1 MALLGQFRRDTLE
14 NWSTINPMLADGEF
28 IIVRDNTN
36 TYTIGYKTGNGYSRF
51 NDLGYNSNVTF
62 LNELGDNEQAGISQ
76 KFTGQ
81 IINDYNISNLHTN
94 EIAADPAFG
103 TNKFTLSQAIAV
115 IPASVL
121 KQGLVITFISS
132 ETNEW
137 KRYQNVGTPFTTLQ
151 NWEDLASSVN
161 VIQPPG
167 DLDVNDYLYNIYYA
181 PITGKVTYEPSRLT
195 TDFIQVDN
203 GQIIDYTIYGYTS
216 SIAIA
221 AFDANQNII
230 LNKCVITSS
239 LTGETGR
246 YIVDSDNIRFL
257 RFTRLNN
264 VTGLNQAVS
273 FYKPDY
279 LPNIEES
286 TKGIRQFSESDF
298 IVEGMYINP
307 VTGKDVAN
315 ANWNATDFIPVVGGE
330 LIFNKNLYGTTG
342 GAVIAFYD
350 GAKVPVELIRGNTA
364 YDANFVSVPEG
375 ALYVRFSMA
384 TGMPIT
390 IKIINGTNRTQMLS
404 EDKGEIIV
412 DGFDKFYVTGTW
424 SRSGKDLTVTGGSF
438 TQARYDTP
446 TFEDEFVMS
455 CRVRSTV
462 ATGGGFETGIGKT
475 SPTAGYVDRW
485 IMMCKD
491 STGSYLKSYYRPNG
505 SFAEQTGVRQKLAT
519 ELVLNKWYV
528 LQLIKTTDEKS
539 AITGRL
545 YDEETGELLA
555 SFRTTAAP
563 YAWGYPVAINRTG
576 QAQFSGFVMSYP
588 KKSYPLVAVYGDS
601 FIEGNSIEATKNLR
615 YSALLQSVLGKY
627 QCLLFGHGGAT
638 SLSDD
643 SRTLLQIEKVNSA
656 YAIIAYGDNDVD
668 FNTWYKYVAYMI
680 QMCELTNTLPVFVT
694 VCPRVSQSTA
704 YITKMQAINNW
715 IRTSGY
721 PYIDANEACTS
732 DGLTWKTGY
741 VLDDGQHPS
750 VLGHQA
756 IFNKIK
762 SDCGFL
768 VENAEFYEKAIIEE
782 KFSDIGF
789 QLKDN
794 DLLTQCL
801 ASSFKATPISVN
813 LLDTD
818 NVLKGWAYNE
828 GVWENNPDYISSGK
842 LYMDTAYYTIQNV
855 RAYPTNLNVYIAQF
869 DVFGNHLGRTV
880 VTYASEDNLKL
891 TFKYNKPEGVAYE
904 RIVLS
909 VSGVLDASDMQ
920 LERGLVASTPVAFQ
934 GWLFDKNE
942 QDFISKAIMG
952 YNEYPI
958 GKNYIDENNLL
969 YGYSLQNGLWISVN
983 RGIASNRLF
992 LKDGTT
998 YTVSNL
1004 AVFSPTITNMYLAYF
1019 DKDGNF
1025 LKRTAHAMVVDSTGL
1040 KGSCTFTANVDD
1052 GQTFYVRMVLQSS
1065 NVNVNYVPN
1074 PQLEVGSAATA
1085 YEAYAG
1091 TKYVLEVKGSK
1102 SSEEKNVLLTGASFA
1117 FPDNEWFRYVC
1128 DDLGITGY
1136 NKAVSG
1142 ETMQHTAQKM
1152 HDGTLYTQEEFE
1164 DFDIFLIFHS
1174 HNQTVTDTTNLK
1186 ENYEDYVFPLTD
1198 RSAQWDYVL
1207 KKYAAECYAARL
1219 NTNSRWYG
1227 TKDGKPYR
1235 VVVVTHWH
1243 DARTIFNNSIREL
1256 QAKWGFTLC
1265 ELDKRIGF
1273 SKNEVHPVTGA
1284 QVSILHC
1291 DNPSNNTEIIDGVE
1305 YGWHPTRN
1313 KGAWIQ
1319 HRMADIIGDTLV
1331 TCEAST
1337 RDSDLVKSLEASDSL
1352 SGGSSDFISNN
1363 IADLLPISTSEVSIP
1378 IVDYDNRLGI
1388 SVSQL
1393 WMTVQEGR
1401 YYHIFGN
1408 IETFVPMSIVT
1419 GWSGPPSEA
1428 TFVTNYNSWKPA
1440 GKHNIDIII
1449 KAESVRMA
1457 VPKGLTVNRI
1467 TPNLITTKT
1476 QTRSAISNLNTPTVD
1491 MTTTNRRGPNSLV
1504 PAGSTIISFSFI
1516 PKQAGTSLME
1526 VWKLENGVLT
1536 VIDSL
1541 DIVATGTTET
1551 PITAY
1556 IGKTVEYDT
1565 LFTFVNKTGVTGC
1578 IGMLNSSTTNSTVG
1592 QFSIPVASGNQVAF
1606 TDITS
1611 TFGALAARII
1621 YTIPV
1626 NNDVKD
1632 VGNLGA
1638 LEVGAYKQFT
1648 TIQSAVNTAR
1658 DGDTIIVYPGVYN
1671 ERVQAWGKNINLVGI
1686 SRETC
1691 ILRDDSSDYRTPPLE
1706 MNVGS
1711 VQNMTIIETA
1721 NNPDPAIDGVILPE
1735 GWPAKD
1741 MAYTI
1746 HAESAVN
1753 SYGRSLK
1760 VIGCRLVNANRPC
1773 IGAGT
1778 YNNYSIELIDTELYS
1793 GVGVYEE
1800 YKRGTVYVHAKADGA
1815 GTSQALKMI
1824 RCDIYC
1830 EDKLAITL
1838 RGYTVNSVKNFD
1850 ITAINCNVYSAING
1864 REDVIVDNN
1873 FGVESGMSLN
1883 DRSFGNNINILN
1895 KI

>member
-167 DLDVNDYLYNIYYA
+167 DLDANDYLYNIYYA

-195 TDFIQVDN
+195 TNFIQVDN

-230 LNKCVITSS
+230 FNKCVITSS

-264 VTGLNQAVS
+264 ATGLNQAVS

-315 ANWNATDFIPVVGGE
+315 ASWNATDFIPVVEGE

-364 YDANFVSVPEG
+364 YDANFVTVPEG

-384 TGMPIT
+384 TSMPVT

-505 SFAEQTGVRQKLAT
+505 SFAEQTAVRQKLTT

-680 QMCELTNTLPVFVT
+680 QMCEVTNTLPVFVT
-694 VCPRVSQSTA
+694 VCPRVSQSAA
-704 YITKMQAINNW
+704 YVAKMQAINNW

-768 VENAEFYEKAIIEE
+768 VENAEVYSSTVQELGDSETKVMSQKSVTIELLNLFSSLYVLPYLITPKITDEGSNVFWMSLTPIISKKGSIIKVTFSVMPSIIEPIGISTVKDVTQVLDYLPFYVE
-782 KFSDIGF
+782 ENSVYFVVTQDNISYLRFKLSSALTGTVTVGASDKYTLSTWLEQVNPKINLLQAQTSDIF
-789 QLKDN
+789 KTPVATFD
-794 DLLTQCL
+794 D
-801 ASSFKATPISVN
+801 SSTN
-813 LLDTD
+813 
-818 NVLKGWAYNE
+818 NVYWWTLQEFLNE
-828 GVWENNPDYISSGK
+828 GVLYSFEGEVDKITKVQVASGYGTEYLLGEVEFIILNNILYFRANYDNANNIRVLTSSAFVKQPILHELYSVSLSEYGIPDLKRDVEYLESNILNTNMLPYTGRWDANTVFNAQGWFAFRTATLSIVDDYVQVVTAGSIIYEGIRFNSIDEFKGKNVKISFDYKNISNTTILWFFTRTDVHWELNPTNEWKTFTITIPYIDSYDRLQLSTINGTPIACSFAVRNISIINLDNNTLESRVDELEEKINPLEGKNIAIIGDSISTINENNTPYINILSSDVGK
-842 LYMDTAYYTIQNV
+842 PIQSWVTWYDVWSDINGTNPTNKTIGGVSLTQEMIGTLQSFTPVTGDIGKQIGVAPNYNSASIKVWSEVLCQKTGATLLSNASWSGSRITQRSASINSYTLSHAWSDYTIGRCRV
-855 RAYPTNLNVYIAQF
+855 RDSEGNYINPDVIIIYRGTNDFSHVPYSSIEDYDMSNGIPDTDLENGTYNFRKGYELTIQKLREAYPNAYIICCTLNIFKRIIYDKFPTRNGEYTLPQMNNVIRDIANTM
-869 DVFGNHLGRTV
+869 GC
-880 VTYASEDNLKL
+880 
-891 TFKYNKPEGVAYE
+891 
-904 RIVLS
+904 
-909 VSGVLDASDMQ
+909 
-920 LERGLVASTPVAFQ
+920 GLIE
-934 GWLFDKNE
+934 L
-942 QDFISKAIMG
+942 
-952 YNEYPI
+952 
-958 GKNYIDENNLL
+958 
-969 YGYSLQNGLWISVN
+969 
-983 RGIASNRLF
+983 
-992 LKDGTT
+992 
-998 YTVSNL
+998 
-1004 AVFSPTITNMYLAYF
+1004 
-1019 DKDGNF
+1019 DKDGI
-1025 LKRTAHAMVVDSTGL
+1025 
-1040 KGSCTFTANVDD
+1040 TF
-1052 GQTFYVRMVLQSS
+1052 
-1065 NVNVNYVPN
+1065 
-1074 PQLEVGSAATA
+1074 
-1085 YEAYAG
+1085 
-1091 TKYVLEVKGSK
+1091 
-1102 SSEEKNVLLTGASFA
+1102 
-1117 FPDNEWFRYVC
+1117 
-1128 DDLGITGY
+1128 
-1136 NKAVSG
+1136 
-1142 ETMQHTAQKM
+1142 
-1152 HDGTLYTQEEFE
+1152 
-1164 DFDIFLIFHS
+1164 
-1174 HNQTVTDTTNLK
+1174 
-1186 ENYEDYVFPLTD
+1186 EN
-1198 RSAQWDYVL
+1198 
-1207 KKYAAECYAARL
+1207 CY
-1219 NTNSRWYG
+1219 
-1227 TKDGKPYR
+1227 
-1235 VVVVTHWH
+1235 
-1243 DARTIFNNSIREL
+1243 
-1256 QAKWGFTLC
+1256 
-1265 ELDKRIGF
+1265 
-1273 SKNEVHPVTGA
+1273 
-1284 QVSILHC
+1284 
-1291 DNPSNNTEIIDGVE
+1291 
-1305 YGWHPTRN
+1305 PTY
-1313 KGAWIQ
+1313 I
-1319 HRMADIIGDTLV
+1319 
-1331 TCEAST
+1331 
-1337 RDSDLVKSLEASDSL
+1337 SDS
-1352 SGGSSDFISNN
+1352 
-1363 IADLLPISTSEVSIP
+1363 
-1378 IVDYDNRLGI
+1378 
-1388 SVSQL
+1388 
-1393 WMTVQEGR
+1393 
-1401 YYHIFGN
+1401 
-1408 IETFVPMSIVT
+1408 ET
-1419 GWSGPPSEA
+1419 
-1428 TFVTNYNSWKPA
+1428 
-1440 GKHNIDIII
+1440 
-1449 KAESVRMA
+1449 
-1457 VPKGLTVNRI
+1457 
-1467 TPNLITTKT
+1467 
-1476 QTRSAISNLNTPTVD
+1476 TPTH
-1491 MTTTNRRGPNSLV
+1491 PNN
-1504 PAGSTIISFSFI
+1504 
-1516 PKQAGTSLME
+1516 
-1526 VWKLENGVLT
+1526 NGHAVMGYKAN
-1536 VIDSL
+1536 S
-1541 DIVATGTTET
+1541 DIK
-1551 PITAY
+1551 Y
-1556 IGKTVEYDT
+1556 I
-1565 LFTFVNKTGVTGC
+1565 F
-1578 IGMLNSSTTNSTVG
+1578 
-1592 QFSIPVASGNQVAF
+1592 P
-1606 TDITS
+1606 
-1611 TFGALAARII
+1611 
-1621 YTIPV
+1621 
-1626 NNDVKD
+1626 
-1632 VGNLGA
+1632 
-1638 LEVGAYKQFT
+1638 
-1648 TIQSAVNTAR
+1648 
-1658 DGDTIIVYPGVYN
+1658 
-1671 ERVQAWGKNINLVGI
+1671 
-1686 SRETC
+1686 
-1691 ILRDDSSDYRTPPLE
+1691 
-1706 MNVGS
+1706 
-1711 VQNMTIIETA
+1711 
-1721 NNPDPAIDGVILPE
+1721 
-1735 GWPAKD
+1735 
-1741 MAYTI
+1741 
-1746 HAESAVN
+1746 
-1753 SYGRSLK
+1753 
-1760 VIGCRLVNANRPC
+1760 
-1773 IGAGT
+1773 
-1778 YNNYSIELIDTELYS
+1778 
-1793 GVGVYEE
+1793 
-1800 YKRGTVYVHAKADGA
+1800 
-1815 GTSQALKMI
+1815 
-1824 RCDIYC
+1824 
-1830 EDKLAITL
+1830 
-1838 RGYTVNSVKNFD
+1838 
-1850 ITAINCNVYSAING
+1850 
-1864 REDVIVDNN
+1864 
-1873 FGVESGMSLN
+1873 
-1883 DRSFGNNINILN
+1883 
-1895 KI
+1895 

>member
-315 ANWNATDFIPVVGGE
+315 ASWNATDFIPVVGGE

-694 VCPRVSQSTA
+694 VCPRVSQSAA
-704 YITKMQAINNW
+704 YVTKMQAINNW

-768 VENAEFYEKAIIEE
+768 VENVEAYTSILQELGDNETVGISQRAISLSQSTQMFNGNSVIDINEINISQCIKHFSLEDFDTENNSEPWKLLSFGFLTSSSIVVFYLQRVSDGKMAEYEPEVLGDRTGVQYYDSYVNNLHIKLYFDWSIYNELFVERYIPSGENQLLINAIKGTSTEITKKGFYTTNGTTIRNDNVQISKCFSNFKLYEYQYTGGSYEFY
-782 KFSDIGF
+782 
-789 QLKDN
+789 Q
-794 DLLTQCL
+794 
-801 ASSFKATPISVN
+801 
-813 LLDTD
+813 
-818 NVLKGWAYNE
+818 
-828 GVWENNPDYISSGK
+828 
-842 LYMDTAYYTIQNV
+842 
-855 RAYPTNLNVYIAQF
+855 
-869 DVFGNHLGRTV
+869 
-880 VTYASEDNLKL
+880 
-891 TFKYNKPEGVAYE
+891 
-904 RIVLS
+904 
-909 VSGVLDASDMQ
+909 
-920 LERGLVASTPVAFQ
+920 Q
-934 GWLFDKNE
+934 GWLPSVGHPIFYYKKIGTDNIILFDDTTITIKPTGVRHHLYDNGAIRVEFDFDWDLFFLYFPTDCYRRRENNFLTVNSTDFRYAYKIDSVVKSIDQLSIKQDKEYAAVTEFFRNEYVIYNSPVPKTSLLKTLIISVSRSNWTTTPELVKLNLIIGTFDQRNTLVNPRTFTYSLSELSIKYPSSLYVEVDLSDKNIGIE
-942 QDFISKAIMG
+942 ENEVIGVRSGSTATNDFIFLVSRGTDLSDNVFIATGIDDTFQSSYQMVRFEATFSVIDSIFSTKESVEKLDEDLTTLSNSLAPTIANILTDDATGIKYKLRVTNGILNVKSLNYSRLLTIGTSQVNPQAEPSYGWFVNRTMAASVYGHALADYILRGVQKRTPEAVMSLMNDYLWQRNYDNFDYSQYDTTITEANPDAIYLVTGGNSTYSSTFGKSFGEYLDYLRRIAPNAEIYVLVGWYGATKANDMAAECIKRNISYVNIS
-952 YNEYPI
+952 YNRNKYNTWTVGDYYLGDSADVYYPI
-958 GKNYIDENNLL
+958 TNTAVGSHPNDMGHFQNAEELL
-969 YGYSLQNGLWISVN
+969 SIS
-983 RGIASNRLF
+983 
-992 LKDGTT
+992 
-998 YTVSNL
+998 Y
-1004 AVFSPTITNMYLAYF
+1004 
-1019 DKDGNF
+1019 
-1025 LKRTAHAMVVDSTGL
+1025 
-1040 KGSCTFTANVDD
+1040 
-1052 GQTFYVRMVLQSS
+1052 QSS
-1065 NVNVNYVPN
+1065 NNDLQHDISIISTIDAEIVNNKWI
-1074 PQLEVGSAATA
+1074 EGGIMTIRI
-1085 YEAYAG
+1085 
-1091 TKYVLEVKGSK
+1091 K
-1102 SSEEKNVLLTGASFA
+1102 SG
-1117 FPDNEWFRYVC
+1117 
-1128 DDLGITGY
+1128 
-1136 NKAVSG
+1136 
-1142 ETMQHTAQKM
+1142 
-1152 HDGTLYTQEEFE
+1152 
-1164 DFDIFLIFHS
+1164 
-1174 HNQTVTDTTNLK
+1174 TVTTIS
-1186 ENYEDYVFPLTD
+1186 V
-1198 RSAQWDYVL
+1198 
-1207 KKYAAECYAARL
+1207 
-1219 NTNSRWYG
+1219 
-1227 TKDGKPYR
+1227 KDADGGN
-1235 VVVVTHWH
+1235 VVVTE
-1243 DARTIFNNSIREL
+1243 RTNNNNS
-1256 QAKWGFTLC
+1256 
-1265 ELDKRIGF
+1265 
-1273 SKNEVHPVTGA
+1273 
-1284 QVSILHC
+1284 
-1291 DNPSNNTEIIDGVE
+1291 
-1305 YGWHPTRN
+1305 
-1313 KGAWIQ
+1313 
-1319 HRMADIIGDTLV
+1319 
-1331 TCEAST
+1331 
-1337 RDSDLVKSLEASDSL
+1337 
-1352 SGGSSDFISNN
+1352 
-1363 IADLLPISTSEVSIP
+1363 
-1378 IVDYDNRLGI
+1378 DYD
-1388 SVSQL
+1388 
-1393 WMTVQEGR
+1393 T
-1401 YYHIFGN
+1401 YY
-1408 IETFVPMSIVT
+1408 TFVMPNKDV
-1419 GWSGPPSEA
+1419 
-1428 TFVTNYNSWKPA
+1428 
-1440 GKHNIDIII
+1440 III
-1449 KAESVRMA
+1449 
-1457 VPKGLTVNRI
+1457 
-1467 TPNLITTKT
+1467 
-1476 QTRSAISNLNTPTVD
+1476 
-1491 MTTTNRRGPNSLV
+1491 
-1504 PAGSTIISFSFI
+1504 
-1516 PKQAGTSLME
+1516 
-1526 VWKLENGVLT
+1526 
-1536 VIDSL
+1536 
-1541 DIVATGTTET
+1541 
-1551 PITAY
+1551 
-1556 IGKTVEYDT
+1556 
-1565 LFTFVNKTGVTGC
+1565 
-1578 IGMLNSSTTNSTVG
+1578 
-1592 QFSIPVASGNQVAF
+1592 
-1606 TDITS
+1606 
-1611 TFGALAARII
+1611 
-1621 YTIPV
+1621 
-1626 NNDVKD
+1626 
-1632 VGNLGA
+1632 
-1638 LEVGAYKQFT
+1638 
-1648 TIQSAVNTAR
+1648 
-1658 DGDTIIVYPGVYN
+1658 
-1671 ERVQAWGKNINLVGI
+1671 IN
-1686 SRETC
+1686 
-1691 ILRDDSSDYRTPPLE
+1691 
-1706 MNVGS
+1706 
-1711 VQNMTIIETA
+1711 
-1721 NNPDPAIDGVILPE
+1721 
-1735 GWPAKD
+1735 
-1741 MAYTI
+1741 
-1746 HAESAVN
+1746 
-1753 SYGRSLK
+1753 
-1760 VIGCRLVNANRPC
+1760 
-1773 IGAGT
+1773 
-1778 YNNYSIELIDTELYS
+1778 
-1793 GVGVYEE
+1793 
-1800 YKRGTVYVHAKADGA
+1800 
-1815 GTSQALKMI
+1815 
-1824 RCDIYC
+1824 
-1830 EDKLAITL
+1830 
-1838 RGYTVNSVKNFD
+1838 
-1850 ITAINCNVYSAING
+1850 
-1864 REDVIVDNN
+1864 
-1873 FGVESGMSLN
+1873 
-1883 DRSFGNNINILN
+1883 
-1895 KI
+1895 

>member
-315 ANWNATDFIPVVGGE
+315 ASWNATDFIPVVGGE

-694 VCPRVSQSTA
+694 VCPRVSQSAA
-704 YITKMQAINNW
+704 YVAKMQAINNW

-768 VENAEFYEKAIIEE
+768 VENAEAYDTGFQEEYVTEYNVSSLHVNETTNLPYFTLEEAIQLVPDNLEKEGLRVSFLAENGELQTYVYGGGGLKNVFAWYKNLTETVSEITTLPTLEEGGVNSVTGLDDDSLIGTRVRSAHISSPLIKSILISEDSNIQCRILNIADNAVVWYDNYDINKHGRQISQYFRLSFRKKDNSTITVDEVLAAAEISYCEYKYIDEKTQSKINERVYNSVEEFKISKDDPQISSYITDANGVILGSLQKDGSLGFTSGGFAGEKNYTIPSNSEIIKVLTDANDTVIGHIDNKGKVTIFNLEAKNSSSEAVERLLSITGFLANGIDNHKIVDDKIYTLLKLNPGTYEKAGVSIPTVPTIVIH
-782 KFSDIGF
+782 DDDTI
-789 QLKDN
+789 DN
-794 DLLTQCL
+794 QIPESGVRGADETTRPTTTTQGGY
-801 ASSFKATPISVN
+801 ASILWPLIKAINVKYGSTIN
-813 LLDTD
+813 ATD
-818 NVLKGWAYNE
+818 NKIICGLAAEGQRTGLTKLYGQNDEFTGSLNSNGKIVKKLVEHEGWDVMCHSMTARYIEQNYWVE
-828 GVWENNPDYISSGK
+828 GLNSDFAIDVRVNGVWNGDLHWNTTTCYDTVTKKNYQIKQDKTGWTELPKAYIKPYCAVSREANSTLLINPTYSVKYQVETWFNRADIAGLPYLKKVGVNWGNSHSIWHMRESLKYADRFFARSTESNIVPCDTNLHRFGYAPSAARNGVTNNTESYNVYTEVEYARMTNAIDRCIATNGLLVLFSHVNAPECSNF
-842 LYMDTAYYTIQNV
+842 YYSYFT
-855 RAYPTNLNVYIAQF
+855 YPTERTDDRLNYR
-869 DVFGNHLGRTV
+869 DDNYNPEWTV
-880 VTYASEDNLKL
+880 PLQYDELMS
-891 TFKYNKPEGVAYE
+891 
-904 RIVLS
+904 
-909 VSGVLDASDMQ
+909 M
-920 LERGLVASTPVAFQ
+920 
-934 GWLFDKNE
+934 
-942 QDFISKAIMG
+942 
-952 YNEYPI
+952 
-958 GKNYIDENNLL
+958 DENN
-969 YGYSLQNGLWISVN
+969 YWE
-983 RGIASNRLF
+983 
-992 LKDGTT
+992 
-998 YTVSNL
+998 
-1004 AVFSPTITNMYLAYF
+1004 
-1019 DKDGNF
+1019 
-1025 LKRTAHAMVVDSTGL
+1025 
-1040 KGSCTFTANVDD
+1040 
-1052 GQTFYVRMVLQSS
+1052 
-1065 NVNVNYVPN
+1065 VP
-1074 PQLEVGSAATA
+1074 PA
-1085 YEAYAG
+1085 
-1091 TKYVLEVKGSK
+1091 
-1102 SSEEKNVLLTGASFA
+1102 
-1117 FPDNEWFRYVC
+1117 
-1128 DDLGITGY
+1128 
-1136 NKAVSG
+1136 
-1142 ETMQHTAQKM
+1142 
-1152 HDGTLYTQEEFE
+1152 
-1164 DFDIFLIFHS
+1164 
-1174 HNQTVTDTTNLK
+1174 
-1186 ENYEDYVFPLTD
+1186 
-1198 RSAQWDYVL
+1198 
-1207 KKYAAECYAARL
+1207 
-1219 NTNSRWYG
+1219 
-1227 TKDGKPYR
+1227 
-1235 VVVVTHWH
+1235 
-1243 DARTIFNNSIREL
+1243 
-1256 QAKWGFTLC
+1256 
-1265 ELDKRIGF
+1265 
-1273 SKNEVHPVTGA
+1273 
-1284 QVSILHC
+1284 
-1291 DNPSNNTEIIDGVE
+1291 
-1305 YGWHPTRN
+1305 
-1313 KGAWIQ
+1313 
-1319 HRMADIIGDTLV
+1319 
-1331 TCEAST
+1331 
-1337 RDSDLVKSLEASDSL
+1337 
-1352 SGGSSDFISNN
+1352 
-1363 IADLLPISTSEVSIP
+1363 
-1378 IVDYDNRLGI
+1378 RLGI
-1388 SVSQL
+1388 ANWGEWYPCPGTTMALLYDSI
-1393 WMTVQEGR
+1393 R
-1401 YYHIFGN
+1401 Y
-1408 IETFVPMSIVT
+1408 
-1419 GWSGPPSEA
+1419 
-1428 TFVTNYNSWKPA
+1428 
-1440 GKHNIDIII
+1440 
-1449 KAESVRMA
+1449 
-1457 VPKGLTVNRI
+1457 
-1467 TPNLITTKT
+1467 
-1476 QTRSAISNLNTPTVD
+1476 AISKGV
-1491 MTTTNRRGPNSLV
+1491 RF
-1504 PAGSTIISFSFI
+1504 A
-1516 PKQAGTSLME
+1516 TSAE
-1526 VWKLENGVLT
+1526 
-1536 VIDSL
+1536 
-1541 DIVATGTTET
+1541 A
-1551 PITAY
+1551 
-1556 IGKTVEYDT
+1556 
-1565 LFTFVNKTGVTGC
+1565 
-1578 IGMLNSSTTNSTVG
+1578 
-1592 QFSIPVASGNQVAF
+1592 
-1606 TDITS
+1606 
-1611 TFGALAARII
+1611 
-1621 YTIPV
+1621 
-1626 NNDVKD
+1626 
-1632 VGNLGA
+1632 
-1638 LEVGAYKQFT
+1638 
-1648 TIQSAVNTAR
+1648 
-1658 DGDTIIVYPGVYN
+1658 N
-1671 ERVQAWGKNINLVGI
+1671 E
-1686 SRETC
+1686 
-1691 ILRDDSSDYRTPPLE
+1691 
-1706 MNVGS
+1706 
-1711 VQNMTIIETA
+1711 
-1721 NNPDPAIDGVILPE
+1721 
-1735 GWPAKD
+1735 
-1741 MAYTI
+1741 
-1746 HAESAVN
+1746 
-1753 SYGRSLK
+1753 
-1760 VIGCRLVNANRPC
+1760 
-1773 IGAGT
+1773 
-1778 YNNYSIELIDTELYS
+1778 
-1793 GVGVYEE
+1793 
-1800 YKRGTVYVHAKADGA
+1800 
-1815 GTSQALKMI
+1815 
-1824 RCDIYC
+1824 
-1830 EDKLAITL
+1830 
-1838 RGYTVNSVKNFD
+1838 
-1850 ITAINCNVYSAING
+1850 
-1864 REDVIVDNN
+1864 
-1873 FGVESGMSLN
+1873 
-1883 DRSFGNNINILN
+1883 SFGNLVSIGIRNDQATFWDADSRLGDIEEENRSYCTIGADGSINY
-1895 KI
+1895 KS

>member
-137 KRYQNVGTPFTTLQ
+137 KRYQNVGTPFATLQ
-151 NWEDLASSVN
+151 NWEDLASIVN

-203 GQIIDYTIYGYTS
+203 GQIIYYTIYGYTS

-246 YIVDSDNIRFL
+246 YVVDSDNIRFL

-264 VTGLNQAVS
+264 ATGLNQAVS

-279 LPNIEES
+279 LPNIKES

-315 ANWNATDFIPVVGGE
+315 AIWNATDFIPVVGGE

-350 GAKVPVELIRGNTA
+350 GVKVPVELIRGNTS

-505 SFAEQTGVRQKLAT
+505 SFAEQTAVRQKLTT

-680 QMCELTNTLPVFVT
+680 QMCEVTNTLPVFVT
-694 VCPRVSQSTA
+694 VCPRVSQSAA
-704 YITKMQAINNW
+704 YIAKMQAINNW

-768 VENAEFYEKAIIEE
+768 VENAEAYDTGFQEEFVTIFNLEAKNSSSEAVERLLSITGFLANGIDNHKIVDDKIYTLLKLNPGTYEKAGVSIPTVPTIVIH
-782 KFSDIGF
+782 DDDTI
-789 QLKDN
+789 DN
-794 DLLTQCL
+794 QIPESGVRGADETTRPTTTTQGGY
-801 ASSFKATPISVN
+801 ASILWPLIKAINVKYGSTIN
-813 LLDTD
+813 ATD
-818 NVLKGWAYNE
+818 NKIICGLAAEGQRTGLTKLYGQNDEFTGSLNSNGKIVKKLVEHEGWDVMCHSMTARYIEQNYWVE
-828 GVWENNPDYISSGK
+828 GLNSDFAIDVRVNGVWNGDLHWNTTTCYDTVTKKNYQIKQDKTGWTELPKAYIKPYCAVSREANSTLLINPTYSVKYQVETWFNRADIAGLPYLKKVGVNWGNSHSIWHMRESLKYADRFFARSTESNIVPCDTNLHRFGYAPSAARNGVTNNTESYNVYTEVEYARMTNAIDRCIATNGLLVLFSHVNAPECSNF
-842 LYMDTAYYTIQNV
+842 YYSYFT
-855 RAYPTNLNVYIAQF
+855 YPTERTDDRLNYR
-869 DVFGNHLGRTV
+869 DDNYNPEWTV
-880 VTYASEDNLKL
+880 PLQYDELMS
-891 TFKYNKPEGVAYE
+891 
-904 RIVLS
+904 
-909 VSGVLDASDMQ
+909 M
-920 LERGLVASTPVAFQ
+920 
-934 GWLFDKNE
+934 
-942 QDFISKAIMG
+942 
-952 YNEYPI
+952 
-958 GKNYIDENNLL
+958 DENN
-969 YGYSLQNGLWISVN
+969 YWE
-983 RGIASNRLF
+983 
-992 LKDGTT
+992 
-998 YTVSNL
+998 
-1004 AVFSPTITNMYLAYF
+1004 
-1019 DKDGNF
+1019 
-1025 LKRTAHAMVVDSTGL
+1025 
-1040 KGSCTFTANVDD
+1040 
-1052 GQTFYVRMVLQSS
+1052 
-1065 NVNVNYVPN
+1065 VP
-1074 PQLEVGSAATA
+1074 PA
-1085 YEAYAG
+1085 
-1091 TKYVLEVKGSK
+1091 
-1102 SSEEKNVLLTGASFA
+1102 
-1117 FPDNEWFRYVC
+1117 
-1128 DDLGITGY
+1128 
-1136 NKAVSG
+1136 
-1142 ETMQHTAQKM
+1142 
-1152 HDGTLYTQEEFE
+1152 
-1164 DFDIFLIFHS
+1164 
-1174 HNQTVTDTTNLK
+1174 
-1186 ENYEDYVFPLTD
+1186 
-1198 RSAQWDYVL
+1198 
-1207 KKYAAECYAARL
+1207 
-1219 NTNSRWYG
+1219 
-1227 TKDGKPYR
+1227 
-1235 VVVVTHWH
+1235 
-1243 DARTIFNNSIREL
+1243 
-1256 QAKWGFTLC
+1256 
-1265 ELDKRIGF
+1265 
-1273 SKNEVHPVTGA
+1273 
-1284 QVSILHC
+1284 
-1291 DNPSNNTEIIDGVE
+1291 
-1305 YGWHPTRN
+1305 
-1313 KGAWIQ
+1313 
-1319 HRMADIIGDTLV
+1319 
-1331 TCEAST
+1331 
-1337 RDSDLVKSLEASDSL
+1337 
-1352 SGGSSDFISNN
+1352 
-1363 IADLLPISTSEVSIP
+1363 
-1378 IVDYDNRLGI
+1378 RLGI
-1388 SVSQL
+1388 ANWGEWYPCPGTTMALLYDSI
-1393 WMTVQEGR
+1393 R
-1401 YYHIFGN
+1401 Y
-1408 IETFVPMSIVT
+1408 
-1419 GWSGPPSEA
+1419 
-1428 TFVTNYNSWKPA
+1428 
-1440 GKHNIDIII
+1440 
-1449 KAESVRMA
+1449 
-1457 VPKGLTVNRI
+1457 
-1467 TPNLITTKT
+1467 
-1476 QTRSAISNLNTPTVD
+1476 AISKGV
-1491 MTTTNRRGPNSLV
+1491 RF
-1504 PAGSTIISFSFI
+1504 A
-1516 PKQAGTSLME
+1516 TSAE
-1526 VWKLENGVLT
+1526 
-1536 VIDSL
+1536 
-1541 DIVATGTTET
+1541 A
-1551 PITAY
+1551 
-1556 IGKTVEYDT
+1556 
-1565 LFTFVNKTGVTGC
+1565 
-1578 IGMLNSSTTNSTVG
+1578 
-1592 QFSIPVASGNQVAF
+1592 
-1606 TDITS
+1606 
-1611 TFGALAARII
+1611 
-1621 YTIPV
+1621 
-1626 NNDVKD
+1626 
-1632 VGNLGA
+1632 
-1638 LEVGAYKQFT
+1638 
-1648 TIQSAVNTAR
+1648 
-1658 DGDTIIVYPGVYN
+1658 N
-1671 ERVQAWGKNINLVGI
+1671 E
-1686 SRETC
+1686 
-1691 ILRDDSSDYRTPPLE
+1691 
-1706 MNVGS
+1706 
-1711 VQNMTIIETA
+1711 
-1721 NNPDPAIDGVILPE
+1721 
-1735 GWPAKD
+1735 
-1741 MAYTI
+1741 
-1746 HAESAVN
+1746 
-1753 SYGRSLK
+1753 
-1760 VIGCRLVNANRPC
+1760 
-1773 IGAGT
+1773 
-1778 YNNYSIELIDTELYS
+1778 
-1793 GVGVYEE
+1793 
-1800 YKRGTVYVHAKADGA
+1800 
-1815 GTSQALKMI
+1815 
-1824 RCDIYC
+1824 
-1830 EDKLAITL
+1830 
-1838 RGYTVNSVKNFD
+1838 
-1850 ITAINCNVYSAING
+1850 
-1864 REDVIVDNN
+1864 
-1873 FGVESGMSLN
+1873 
-1883 DRSFGNNINILN
+1883 SFGNLVSIGIRNDQATFWDADSRLGDIEEENRSYCTIGADGSINY
-1895 KI
+1895 KS